1 MQFRDIVFTVYE
13 INVQALNRQR
23 GNGLQVRRHAF
34 KIGRQQEFYLTGE
47 RVIRRFE
54 GIEPILRQLK
64 HQRRFVDLHPLNAA
78 FAQLTQHLFVDRQ
91 NILQQAES
99 VKRLA
104 LYFAQP
110 QVRYRPEQHRFHLV
124 AQRQRFIHFVQ
135 KLRPGQPEL
144 LAFDEFRHHIVI
156 VGVEPLG
163 HFRRCRWLTRW
174 RAATADAEQ
183 GIDIYRSI
191 FVLMTSRHV
200 AKQQAGRQNMVVPGE
215 IAHRQQVNARLF
227 LLIPVAGAQLASYRQ
242 QLFAGGITRPVAF
255 LRFFQLATQADA
267 RETESVIADC
277 HVFLPL
283 INCKSFG
290 F

>member
-1 MQFRDIVFTVYE
+1 M
-13 INVQALNRQR
+13 QALDRQR

-54 GIEPILRQLK
+54 GIEPCLRQLK

-91 NILQQAES
+91 NIFQQAES

-110 QVRYRPEQHRFHLV
+110 QVRYRPEQHRLHLV

-135 KLRPGQPEL
+135 KLRPGQPVL
-144 LAFDEFRHHIVI
+144 LAFDELRHHIVI
-156 VGVEPLG
+156 VGVKPLG
-163 HFRRCRWLTRW
+163 HFRRCRWLTRR

-183 GIDIYRSI
+183 SIDIYRSI
-191 FVLMTSRHV
+191 FVLMTSRYV

-242 QLFAGGITRPVAF
+242 QLFTGGITRPVAF

-277 HVFLPL
+277 HVFFL
-283 INCKSFG
+283 
-290 F
+290 